1 MFSAKKCGKVDCTCQ
16 PIRLPSDVFEQLYHL
31 PDPMPDPVNDG
42 HYKKFSDRYRTETSE
57 RHMPSLIVSNRKGH
71 GIPFNPVLQHVKIS
85 GIMLTRYQCERPKLV
100 YCKKKVLP
108 HIVKKI

>member
-1 MFSAKKCGKVDCTCQ
+1 MKKCGKVDCTICQ
-16 PIRLPSDVFEQLYHL
+16 PIRLPNDVFEQLYHL
-31 PDPMPDPVNDG
+31 PDPIPDTVNDW
-42 HYKKFSDRYRTETSE
+42 HYKKFSDCYRTETSE
-57 RHMPSLIVSNRKGH
+57 KHMPSVIVSNRKGH

-85 GIMLTRYQCERPKLV
+85 GIMLTGYQCERPKLA